1 MNRIMSGRSTAM
13 MMPEGQGFV
22 YRRDKTVQGDIQVPQ
37 PYGRAILRSDS
48 ACYSP
53 AIAPPLNPAEP
64 PLPPPPPPSPSAL
77 VAKLPETVLS
87 VPVGSIVPLLVVPD
101 RFGGGSDELD
111 KSAEVSTWLLV
122 GDHCAV

>member
-1 MNRIMSGRSTAM
+1 M
-13 MMPEGQGFV
+13 MMPGGSGFA
-22 YRRDKTVQGDIQVPQ
+22 YRRDKTVQGHIQVPQ
-37 PYGRAILRSDS
+37 PYGRAKIRSDS
-48 ACYSP
+48 VCHSP
-53 AIAPPLNPAEP
+53 AIAPPLSPAEP

-77 VAKLPETVLS
+77 VAKLPGTALS

-111 KSAEVSTWLLV
+111 KRAEVSTWLLA